1 MTTPPSLRRSE
12 ALSIPP
18 QPQRTGSRAGR
29 VVKCRNEQFEFSGKT
44 EYKDVRI
51 FLSFGKPE
59 HDVGWK
65 LHVVKPR
72 ELGDRNPELPESYIE
87 LLVHLRELKIPHK
100 IVSSLR
106 GLTEME
112 TSDQQVGK
120 FITIYPRD
128 TAQLIGLPDQIEPLI
143 KDEALHDGIAIGDL
157 PVCST
162 RIVGARWGGLTGPN
176 AVDQHNRLIKDDRG
190 RSHPDWIRNPFDK
203 DSKGRE
209 GWVRFEDRPEIR
221 ALKTDLVSHASGD
234 VSQGASQ
241 QRAG

>member
-1 MTTPPSLRRSE
+1 
-12 ALSIPP
+12 
-18 QPQRTGSRAGR
+18 
-29 VVKCRNEQFEFSGKT
+29 
-44 EYKDVRI
+44 
-51 FLSFGKPE
+51 
-59 HDVGWK
+59 VGWK